1 MAEEFPL
8 TGKGET
14 QSSFLKTEK
23 ERPREY
29 RPVNS
34 ISVLSKIM
42 EQILL
47 KTMLRDTENREL
59 FTDSQHGFS
68 KGKSCLTNLVAFY
81 NGAPSTRKTQTC

>member
-1 MAEEFPL
+1 
-8 TGKGET
+8 
-14 QSSFLKTEK
+14 
-23 ERPREY
+23 
-29 RPVNS
+29 
-34 ISVLSKIM
+34 M